1 MKQTAYISVEKY
13 MNKEYFSFGS
23 GVIACFDENTAFEEI
38 NLIKSLDVNKECLEI
53 EIPEI
58 ETFLDFDKLLLEHPF
73 NIIDSLCSD
82 KALSLLFYDDVIEF
96 NKKLDIVVKQNS
108 EENQLDAAKD
118 EIKRFYEEKAGI
130 IKNILTVDSLIQ
142 FITDRAR
149 SVPIDTASSFL
160 YEQGINGIVYDQNN
174 NKHILIFNARKSIK
188 TKQLKTTLIQE
199 TEYSA

>member
-23 GVIACFDENTAFEEI
+23 GVIACFDENIAFEEI

-58 ETFLDFDKLLLEHPF
+58 ETFLDFDKLLLEHPS

-96 NKKLDIVVKQNS
+96 NKKLDIVVKQKS
-108 EENQLDAAKD
+108 EENQLDVAKD